1 MSVAHR
7 PALQLTENV
16 GSCVAERISKRPMPS
31 ASLAPSAERV
41 PASRIRALADIAF
54 GMEDVLYLQ
63 FGESTLPT
71 PPYVIEAVNQ
81 AAQEGW
87 TFYTANQGLPSLR
100 AAIANQIAVLH
111 ALQIDP
117 SEIQITAGGVQAL
130 NLAIKCVIDP
140 GDDALVLSPNWPNGS
155 AMVEMFGGRAV
166 EIPMARAGQRFTP
179 DLGALEAALSPRTR
193 LLLYASPSNPLG
205 WTATVAE
212 QKSLLE
218 FARQHGLWLLAD
230 EVYER
235 ICYGDHE
242 RSGHV
247 AQLAP
252 SILQLCTREDAV
264 IVVNSFS
271 KTYRMTG
278 WRLGWMVSRADFIQ
292 KAAQLNEFIVSHAPT
307 MIQRGGEAAIAQGED
322 DIAAMVEE
330 FQERRDF
337 ATELLRA
344 TPGVNLPEPEGA
356 FYLFPQLEGVDNSFQ
371 FALDL
376 LRKTHVAVAPGSAF
390 GNGGEGSIRICYA
403 PGMDVLKPAM
413 ERICEFLHAH
423 KVEL

>member
-1 MSVAHR
+1 MVS
-7 PALQLTENV
+7 
-16 GSCVAERISKRPMPS
+16 PS
-31 ASLAPSAERV
+31 FAPSAERV
-41 PASRIRALADIAF
+41 PESRIRALADVAF
-54 GMEDVLYLQ
+54 GMEDVLFLQ

-71 PPYVIEAVNQ
+71 PPYVIDAVNR

-87 TFYTANQGLPSLR
+87 TFYSPNQGLPSLR
-100 AAIANQIAVLH
+100 DAIANLIARLH
-111 ALQIDP
+111 AVEMDP
-117 SEIQITAGGVQAL
+117 SEIQINSGGVQAL

-140 GDDALVLSPNWPNGS
+140 GDEAIVLSPNWPNGS
-155 AMVEMFGGRAV
+155 AMIEMFGGRAV
-166 EIPMARAGQRFTP
+166 EVPMARAGQRFTP
-179 DLGALEAALSPRTR
+179 DVEAMEKAVTPRTR

-212 QKSLLE
+212 QQMLLD
-218 FARQHGLWLLAD
+218 FARRHGLWLLTD

-235 ICYGDHE
+235 IYYGG
-242 RSGHV
+242 RGAV
-247 AQLAP
+247 GAGQIAP
-252 SILQLCTREDAV
+252 SILKLCSREDAV

-271 KTYRMTG
+271 KTYCMTG
-278 WRLGWMVSRADFIQ
+278 WRLGWMVSRGNFVQ

-307 MIQRGGEAAIAQGED
+307 MIQRGGEAAIAHGED

-337 ATELLRA
+337 CAEMLREVS
-344 TPGVNLPEPEGA
+344 GVNLPEPEGA
-356 FYLFPQLEGVDNSFQ
+356 FYLFPQLEGIDDSYQ
-371 FALDL
+371 FSLDL

-413 ERICEFLHAH
+413 ERICEFIASYGGV
-423 KVEL
+423 KQ

>member
-1 MSVAHR
+1 
-7 PALQLTENV
+7 
-16 GSCVAERISKRPMPS
+16 MPS
-31 ASLAPSAERV
+31 PSFAPSAKRV
-41 PASRIRALADIAF
+41 PASRIRALADAAF
-54 GMEDVLYLQ
+54 GMEDVLFLQ

-71 PPYVIEAVNQ
+71 PPYVIKAVNQ

-87 TFYTANQGLPSLR
+87 TFYSANQGLPSLR
-100 AAIANQIAVLH
+100 AAIIQQIAKLH
-111 ALQIDP
+111 QVEIDP
-117 SEIQITAGGVQAL
+117 SEIQVNSGGVQAL

-140 GDDALVLSPNWPNGS
+140 GDEAIVLSPNWPNGS

-166 EIPMARAGQRFTP
+166 EVPMARAGQRFTP
-179 DLGALEAALSPRTR
+179 DREALEAALTQRTR

-212 QKSLLE
+212 QKMLLE
-218 FARQHGLWLLAD
+218 FARQHGLWLLTD

-235 ICYGDHE
+235 IFYGSHG
-242 RSGHV
+242 SGDGEQSGPAGV
-247 AQLAP
+247 GRLAP
-252 SILQLCTREDAV
+252 SILQLCSREDAV

-278 WRLGWMVSRADFIQ
+278 WRLGWMVARADFIQ

-307 MIQRGGEAAIAQGED
+307 MIQRGGEAAIAHGED

-337 ATELLRA
+337 SAEMLRGVS
-344 TPGVNLPEPEGA
+344 GVNLPEPEGA
-356 FYLFPQLEGVDNSFQ
+356 FYLFPQLDGIEDSFQ
-371 FALDL
+371 FAMEL
-376 LRKTHVAVAPGSAF
+376 LRETHVAVAPGNAF

-413 ERICEFLHAH
+413 ERICEFINVHNS
-423 KVEL
+423 KR

>member
-1 MSVAHR
+1 MVS
-7 PALQLTENV
+7 
-16 GSCVAERISKRPMPS
+16 PS
-31 ASLAPSAERV
+31 FAPSAERV
-41 PASRIRALADIAF
+41 PKSRIRALADVAF
-54 GMEDVLYLQ
+54 GMEDVLFLQ

-71 PPYVIEAVNQ
+71 PPYVIDAVNR

-87 TFYTANQGLPSLR
+87 TFYSPNQGLPSLR
-100 AAIANQIAVLH
+100 DAIANLIARLH
-111 ALQIDP
+111 AVEIDP
-117 SEIQITAGGVQAL
+117 SEIQINSGGVQAL
-130 NLAIKCVIDP
+130 NLAIKCVVDP
-140 GDDALVLSPNWPNGS
+140 GDEAIVLSPNWPNGS
-155 AMVEMFGGRAV
+155 AMVEMFGARAV
-166 EIPMARAGQRFTP
+166 EVPMARAGQRFMP
-179 DLGALEAALSPRTR
+179 DVEAMESAVTARTR

-212 QKSLLE
+212 QQMLLD
-218 FARQHGLWLLAD
+218 FARRHGLWLLTD

-235 ICYGDHE
+235 IYYG
-242 RSGHV
+242 GQG
-247 AQLAP
+247 AAGAGQIAP
-252 SILQLCTREDAV
+252 SILKLCTREDAV

-271 KTYRMTG
+271 KTYCMTG
-278 WRLGWMVSRADFIQ
+278 WRLGWMVSRADFVQ

-337 ATELLRA
+337 CAGMLREV
-344 TPGVNLPEPEGA
+344 PGVNLPEPEGA
-356 FYLFPQLEGVDNSFQ
+356 FYLFPQLEGIDDSYQ
-371 FALDL
+371 FSLDL

-413 ERICEFLHAH
+413 ERICEFIASYGGV
-423 KVEL
+423 KQ

>member
-1 MSVAHR
+1 
-7 PALQLTENV
+7 
-16 GSCVAERISKRPMPS
+16 MPS
-31 ASLAPSAERV
+31 PSFAPSAKRV
-41 PASRIRALADIAF
+41 PASRIRALADAAF
-54 GMEDVLYLQ
+54 GMDDVLFLQ

-81 AAQEGW
+81 SALEGW
-87 TFYTANQGLPSLR
+87 TFYSANQGLPSLR
-100 AAIANQIAVLH
+100 AAIAQQIAKLH
-111 ALQIDP
+111 QVDIDP
-117 SEIQITAGGVQAL
+117 SEIQVTSGGVQAL

-140 GDDALVLSPNWPNGS
+140 GDEAIVLSPNWPNGS

-166 EIPMARAGQRFTP
+166 EVPMARAGQRFTP
-179 DLGALEAALSPRTR
+179 DRAALEAALTPRTR

-212 QKSLLE
+212 QKMLLE
-218 FARQHGLWLLAD
+218 FARHHGLWLLTD

-235 ICYGDHE
+235 IFYGRHGTAE
-242 RSGHV
+242 GEQSGPAGV
-247 AQLAP
+247 GQLAP
-252 SILQLCTREDAV
+252 SILQLCSREDAV

-278 WRLGWMVSRADFIQ
+278 WRLGWMVGRTDFVQ
-292 KAAQLNEFIVSHAPT
+292 QAAQLNEFIVSHAPT
-307 MIQRGGEAAIAQGED
+307 MIQRGGEAAIVHGED

-337 ATELLRA
+337 SAEMLLGV
-344 TPGVNLPEPEGA
+344 PGVNLPEPEGA
-356 FYLFPQLEGVDNSFQ
+356 FYLFPQLDGIEDSFQ
-371 FALDL
+371 FAMEL
-376 LRKTHVAVAPGSAF
+376 LRETHVAVAPGNAF

-413 ERICEFLHAH
+413 ERICEFIQTYSA
-423 KVEL
+423 KRQQF

>member
-1 MSVAHR
+1 
-7 PALQLTENV
+7 
-16 GSCVAERISKRPMPS
+16 MPS
-31 ASLAPSAERV
+31 PSFAPSAKRV
-41 PASRIRALADIAF
+41 PASRIRALADAAF
-54 GMEDVLYLQ
+54 GMEDVLFLQ

-71 PPYVIEAVNQ
+71 PSYVIEAVNQ

-87 TFYTANQGLPSLR
+87 TFYSANQGLPSLR
-100 AAIANQIAVLH
+100 AAIIQQIAKLH
-111 ALQIDP
+111 QVDIDP
-117 SEIQITAGGVQAL
+117 SEIQVNSGGVQAL

-140 GDDALVLSPNWPNGS
+140 GDEAIVLSPNWPNGS

-166 EIPMARAGQRFTP
+166 EVPMARAGKRFTP
-179 DLGALEAALSPRTR
+179 DREALEAALTPRTR

-212 QKSLLE
+212 QKMLLE
-218 FARQHGLWLLAD
+218 FARQHGLWLLTD

-235 ICYGDHE
+235 IFYGRHGTADGE
-242 RSGHV
+242 QSGPAGV
-247 AQLAP
+247 GRLAP
-252 SILQLCTREDAV
+252 SILQLCSREDAV

-278 WRLGWMVSRADFIQ
+278 WRLGWMVGRADFIQ

-307 MIQRGGEAAIAQGED
+307 MIQRGGEAAIAHGED

-337 ATELLRA
+337 SAEMLRGVS
-344 TPGVNLPEPEGA
+344 GVNLPEPEGA
-356 FYLFPQLEGVDNSFQ
+356 FYLFPQLDGVEDSFQ
-371 FALDL
+371 FAMEL
-376 LRKTHVAVAPGSAF
+376 LRETHVAVAPGNAF

-413 ERICEFLHAH
+413 ERICEFIH
-423 KVEL
+423 VR

>member
-1 MSVAHR
+1 
-7 PALQLTENV
+7 
-16 GSCVAERISKRPMPS
+16 MPS
-31 ASLAPSAERV
+31 ASLAPSAQRV
-41 PASRIRALADIAF
+41 PVSRIRALADVAF
-54 GMEDVLYLQ
+54 GMEDVLFLQ

-71 PPYVIEAVNQ
+71 PPYVIEAVNR

-100 AAIANQIAVLH
+100 EAIAGLTRRLH
-111 ALQIDP
+111 AVNVDAT
-117 SEIQITAGGVQAL
+117 EIQIAAGGVQAL

-140 GDDALVLSPNWPNGS
+140 GDEALVLSPNWPNPS

-166 EIPMARAGQRFTP
+166 EIPMARKGRRFTP
-179 DLGALEAALSPRTR
+179 DLDALKAALSPRTR

-212 QKSLLE
+212 QQILLD
-218 FARQHGLWLLAD
+218 FARRHGLWLLAD

-235 ICYGDHE
+235 IYYGGSAHSAADTGQ
-242 RSGHV
+242 RQARYAG
-247 AQLAP
+247 QLAP
-252 SILQLCTREDAV
+252 SILQLCTRADAV

-278 WRLGWMVSRADFIQ
+278 WRLGWMVGRADFVQ

-307 MIQRGGEAAIAQGED
+307 MVQRGGEAAIAQGED

-337 ATELLRA
+337 AASLLRA

-356 FYLFPQLEGVDNSFQ
+356 FYLFPQVEGVDDSYQ

-376 LRKTHVAVAPGSAF
+376 LKKTLVAVAPGSAF

-403 PGMDVLKPAM
+403 PGMDVLRPAM
-413 ERICEFLHAH
+413 ERICDFVASQAANR
-423 KVEL
+423 